1 MQITLPVAAYG
12 RFAAYERFGRM
23 LKRENMTVKAVRT
36 TPHIYPEPPVPRIV
50 EPLHHR
56 KATTC

>member
-1 MQITLPVAAYG
+1 MAAYG

-36 TPHIYPEPPVPRIV
+36 TPHIYPESLWYHPYQ
-50 EPLHHR
+50 EL
-56 KATTC
+56 